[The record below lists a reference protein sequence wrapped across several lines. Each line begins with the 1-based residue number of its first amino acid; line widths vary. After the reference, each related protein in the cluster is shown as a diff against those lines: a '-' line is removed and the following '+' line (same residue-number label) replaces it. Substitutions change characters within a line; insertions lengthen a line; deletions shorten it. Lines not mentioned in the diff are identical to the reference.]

1 MNDDK
6 LQFEGEGNPLIKFQT
21 AEIITSLRKG
31 HLYAKTLNYYRALE
45 EETGNDKIGDKFEGK
60 LYLNE
65 GNMKK
70 MGKSCMMKK

>member
-31 HLYAKTLNYYRALE
+31 HLYAKTLKKQVTIKLVINSK
-45 EETGNDKIGDKFEGK
+45 GNFI
-60 LYLNE
+60 
-65 GNMKK
+65 
-70 MGKSCMMKK
+70 